1 MEEKEMSLKQ
11 ALKLKNLLISEIA
24 ELYNLIRNNN
34 QVISG
39 NSRDYSPS
47 ELILMLDSKI
57 LHLTSLKSKIQKA
70 NYPVLEKIYMLS
82 ELKNKIQSFKSIP
95 VEQGKIRNS
104 YRGDVE
110 PEIMEVELGSKQI
123 RELIKGYEAEVLNI
137 QDELDTFNAITMI

>member
-39 NSRDYSPS
+39 NSRDYSPN